1 MAEIKAVIWDMD
13 GVIADSGPYH
23 LAAWQE
29 IFAKKGVKFTAADF
43 KHSFGLRNDDI
54 IRNTLGKDISQA
66 EVDAIAGEKEITF
79 RRLAGDKIKPIP
91 GALELLRLLKDNGFS
106 MAIASSTPAENI
118 ELVTGTLGIA
128 GSFKALVTGHDVT
141 EGKPSPRVFLLAAQ
155 RLGVEP
161 ANCLVIE
168 DAVAGVTAARRAG
181 MACLA
186 VTNTHSRQKLAEA
199 NLVVDSLEKVTIEDI
214 KGLGHS
220 P

>member
-29 IFAKKGVKFTAADF
+29 IFGQKVVKFTAADF

-128 GSFKALVTGHDVT
+128 DSFQALVTGHDVT

-186 VTNTHSRQKLAEA
+186 VTNTHSRQKLSQAD
-199 NLVVDSLEKVTIEDI
+199 LVVDSLEKVTIDDI
-214 KGLGHS
+214 KGLGN
-220 P
+220 PK